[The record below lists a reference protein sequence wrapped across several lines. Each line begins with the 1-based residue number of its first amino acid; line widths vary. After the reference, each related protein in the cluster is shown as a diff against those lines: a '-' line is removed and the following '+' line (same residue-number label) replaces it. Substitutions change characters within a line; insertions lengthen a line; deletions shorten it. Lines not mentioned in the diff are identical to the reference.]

1 MFLIFALIIALMRN
15 PETNDTTSNRT
26 YVVVYNIQD
35 LEFVVQNFGNAPE
48 MDLNNVLSN
57 RGSNPFTNT
66 SNQNNRQQKNPREL
80 MNLIQ
85 SVVEPEVWGDTATM
99 NYWNGNIVVKAPKR
113 IHDQIK

>member
-1 MFLIFALIIALMRN
+1 MFPLFAIVVALMTG
-15 PETNDTTSNRT
+15 PQIEQIEDATP
-26 YVVVYNIQD
+26 YVVVYNVQD
-35 LEFVVQNFGNAPE
+35 LEFVVQNFDNAPE
-48 MDLNNVLSN
+48 MDLNSVLSN
-57 RGSNPFTNT
+57 RGGSPFTNT

-85 SVVEPEVWGDTATM
+85 SVVEPEAWGDTATM